1 MVPGALGGGQSA
13 GGIERVVV
21 ARLLKDSRAGLCR
34 HRSSASAVHLG
45 SSRRWVTPD
54 GDAVSVAGDHRMA
67 TDDAVRAGCLQDAS
81 CYGYAARGG
90 RCSAVRHRRGGV
102 TSPSHAPHP
111 IELHR
116 RGWPDIASERHENLR
131 MPWHRALSRVPG
143 GQPPQDPSEVEN
155 DPHREDR
162 QPKDCPAGE
171 QPDVRRRPSVVKR
184 RATCRILHCVS
195 P

>member
-45 SSRRWVTPD
+45 SSRRSVTPD

-81 CYGYAARGG
+81 CYGYSARGG
-90 RCSAVRHRRGGV
+90 RCSAVRHR
-102 TSPSHAPHP
+102 P
-111 IELHR
+111 
-116 RGWPDIASERHENLR
+116 
-131 MPWHRALSRVPG
+131 
-143 GQPPQDPSEVEN
+143 
-155 DPHREDR
+155 
-162 QPKDCPAGE
+162 
-171 QPDVRRRPSVVKR
+171 RRRDVSIPR
-184 RATCRILHCVS
+184 PAPDRAS
-195 P
+195 PPRMAAHRFRAP